1 MRNATTL
8 TRFII
13 EEQRRVVGATGD
25 FTSLLN
31 DVVTAIKVI
40 ANTVN
45 KGDLI
50 GVLGSAG
57 SENVQG
63 ETQKKLDIITNDIM
77 LRSNEWAGHLA
88 AMASEEMAD
97 IYPIP
102 AQYPRGK
109 YLLVFDPL
117 DGSSNIDVNISV
129 GTIFSIL
136 RCPDGVTNPT
146 ADHFLQPGTRQV
158 AAGYALYGPSAMM
171 VLTCGQGVNGFTL
184 DRDVG
189 EFILTH
195 SNIQITPDTREFAIN
210 ASNERFW
217 EAPVRRYVEECL
229 QGKEGPRG
237 ENFNM
242 RWVASMVAEV
252 HRILMRGGVFLY
264 PKDTK
269 DLDKP
274 GKLRLLYEANPMSF
288 IVEQA
293 GGLSSTGRERI
304 MDIAPVDIHQ
314 RVPVILSSRHEVE
327 RIVSYHQ

>member
-1 MRNATTL
+1 
-8 TRFII
+8 
-13 EEQRRVVGATGD
+13 
-25 FTSLLN
+25 
-31 DVVTAIKVI
+31 
-40 ANTVN
+40 
-45 KGDLI
+45 
-50 GVLGSAG
+50 
-57 SENVQG
+57 
-63 ETQKKLDIITNDIM
+63 
-77 LRSNEWAGHLA
+77 
-88 AMASEEMAD
+88 
-97 IYPIP
+97 
-102 AQYPRGK
+102 
-109 YLLVFDPL
+109 
-117 DGSSNIDVNISV
+117 
-129 GTIFSIL
+129 
-136 RCPDGVTNPT
+136 
-146 ADHFLQPGTRQV
+146 
-158 AAGYALYGPSAMM
+158 

-314 RVPVILSSRHEVE
+314 RVPVILGSRHEVE